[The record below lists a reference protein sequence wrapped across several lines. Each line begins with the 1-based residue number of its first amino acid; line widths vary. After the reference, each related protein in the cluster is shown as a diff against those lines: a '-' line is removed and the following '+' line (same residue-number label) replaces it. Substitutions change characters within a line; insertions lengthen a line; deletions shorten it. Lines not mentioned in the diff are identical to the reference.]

1 MKFNKNKKRID
12 PRYFMDE
19 KTDQVNEVKVGNR
32 VKHKSLGTGRVAAI
46 RKGQATVSWDTK
58 KGAGKEK
65 GMPNYSHTV
74 PVRDLSLDEI
84 FDYSDDA
91 PTQAEF
97 DQEEAEERKT
107 QLYLSVLLPR
117 AKEFIMMLADMKQ
130 PAYKDA
136 YNGEE
141 LIGELA
147 AVAGQPLDVM
157 EEMLKA
163 LGEDPDDILQ
173 SDLDDEERHRYG

>member
-1 MKFNKNKKRID
+1 MKFSKNKKRID

-19 KTDQVNEVKVGNR
+19 KTDIVNEVKVGDK
-32 VKHKSLGTGRVAAI
+32 VKHKELGTGRVSAI

-65 GMPNYSHTV
+65 GMPSPSHSV
-74 PVRDLSLDEI
+74 SVRSLTKLNEI
-84 FDYSDDA
+84 YDDA

-97 DQEEAEERKT
+97 DQDAADERKT
-107 QLYLSVLLPR
+107 ELYLSVLLPR
-117 AKEFIMMLADMKQ
+117 AKDFVMMLADEKQ
-130 PAYKDA
+130 PQYKDA

-147 AVAGQPLDVM
+147 AVAGRPLDVM

-163 LGEDPDDILQ
+163 LGEEPEDILQ
-173 SDLDDEERHRYG
+173 SDLDDY